1 MRTRSVVAVL
11 VALAAVLLVP
21 PVVGGLTGGGDGTQL
36 RGLRFLVPNAPG
48 GGYDIT
54 ARTAAKAMEDAGI
67 TGAVEVFNLPG
78 AGGTVGLGR
87 TVNESGN
94 DRLVMS
100 MGLGVVGSVYT
111 NESPATLTDTT
122 PIARLTQETEI
133 VVVGKDSPL
142 RTFDDLAAAWRAE
155 PAAVPVGGGSS
166 PGGPDHLA
174 PMLMA
179 EGMGIDPRTVN
190 YVSYD
195 GGGELLAAVLGGK
208 VAFGVSGLSEYAD
221 QIEAGELRVLAV
233 TAAQRVRSAG
243 ARRGR
248 PRRAG
253 GGVHRAARVAGVGGR
268 ARAQRLA
275 GRVPAG
281 GGVRRV
287 PAVGERARRGCP
299 AQPGAGRMSTWLR
312 ERSELGVAALLLA
325 TGLLV
330 LADVALAP
338 RAGNA
343 ADPLG
348 PNAVPVL
355 LGLLL
360 LLLAALLAVDVLRG
374 GHGEAEAGE
383 DVDLAVPADKRTV
396 LLLAGVI
403 VATAALIPLLGWPIA
418 GTVLFWGATYALGS
432 RAFPRDLLIAAG
444 VSLAT
449 WIVFDA
455 LLGVDLP
462 GGPLMGLI

>member
-11 VALAAVLLVP
+11 VALAAVLLIP
-21 PVVGGLTGGGDGTQL
+21 PAVGGLTGGGDGTQL

-111 NESPATLTDTT
+111 NDSPATLTDTT

-142 RTFDDLAAAWRAE
+142 RTFDDLAATWKAD
-155 PAAVPVGGGSS
+155 PGAVPVGGGSS

-179 EGMGIDPRTVN
+179 EGIGLDPRTVN

-233 TAAQRVRSAG
+233 TAAQRVPGVDAPTLKEAG
-243 ARRGR
+243 VNVEFANWRGIVA
-248 PRRAG
+248 PPGLSDEGRAELVASFTALRESPEWKEALERNG
-253 GGVHRAARVAGVGGR
+253 WQDAFLPGDDFAAFLHSENDRVAGV
-268 ARAQRLA
+268 
-275 GRVPAG
+275 
-281 GGVRRV
+281 
-287 PAVGERARRGCP
+287 
-299 AQPGAGRMSTWLR
+299 LR
-312 ERSELGVAALLLA
+312 
-325 TGLLV
+325 
-330 LADVALAP
+330 
-338 RAGNA
+338 N
-343 ADPLG
+343 
-348 PNAVPVL
+348 
-355 LGLLL
+355 LGL
-360 LLLAALLAVDVLRG
+360 V
-374 GHGEAEAGE
+374 
-383 DVDLAVPADKRTV
+383 T
-396 LLLAGVI
+396 
-403 VATAALIPLLGWPIA
+403 
-418 GTVLFWGATYALGS
+418 
-432 RAFPRDLLIAAG
+432 
-444 VSLAT
+444 
-449 WIVFDA
+449 
-455 LLGVDLP
+455 
-462 GGPLMGLI
+462 

>member
-21 PVVGGLTGGGDGTQL
+21 PAVGGLTGGGDGTQL

-54 ARTAAKAMEDAGI
+54 ARTAAKAMEDGGI

-111 NESPATLTDTT
+111 NDSPATLTDVT
-122 PIARLTQETEI
+122 PIARLTEETEI

-142 RTFDDLAAAWRAE
+142 RTFDDLVATWKAD
-155 PAAVPVGGGSS
+155 PGAVPVGGGSS

-190 YVSYD
+190 FVSYD
-195 GGGELLAAVLGGK
+195 GGGELLAAVLGAK

-233 TAAQRVRSAG
+233 TAPERVPGVDAPTLKEAG
-243 ARRGR
+243 VDVEFTNWRGIVA
-248 PRRAG
+248 PPGLSDEGRADLIDAFTTLRESPEWSDALERNG
-253 GGVHRAARVAGVGGR
+253 WQDAYLPGDDFGAFLNAENDRVAGV
-268 ARAQRLA
+268 
-275 GRVPAG
+275 
-281 GGVRRV
+281 
-287 PAVGERARRGCP
+287 
-299 AQPGAGRMSTWLR
+299 LR
-312 ERSELGVAALLLA
+312 
-325 TGLLV
+325 
-330 LADVALAP
+330 
-338 RAGNA
+338 N
-343 ADPLG
+343 
-348 PNAVPVL
+348 
-355 LGLLL
+355 LGL
-360 LLLAALLAVDVLRG
+360 
-374 GHGEAEAGE
+374 
-383 DVDLAVPADKRTV
+383 
-396 LLLAGVI
+396 
-403 VATAALIPLLGWPIA
+403 VA
-418 GTVLFWGATYALGS
+418 
-432 RAFPRDLLIAAG
+432 
-444 VSLAT
+444 
-449 WIVFDA
+449 
-455 LLGVDLP
+455 
-462 GGPLMGLI
+462 

>member
-21 PVVGGLTGGGDGTQL
+21 PAVGGLTGGGDGTQL

-111 NESPATLTDTT
+111 NDSPATLTDVT
-122 PIARLTQETEI
+122 PIARLTEETEI

-142 RTFDDLAAAWRAE
+142 RTFDDLVAAWKAD
-155 PAAVPVGGGSS
+155 PGAVPVGGGSS

-179 EGMGIDPRTVN
+179 EGAGIDPRTVN

-233 TAAQRVRSAG
+233 TAPQRVPGVDAPTLKEAG
-243 ARRGR
+243 VDVEFTNWRGIVA
-248 PRRAG
+248 PPGLSDEGRAELIDAFTTLRESPEWAEALERNG
-253 GGVHRAARVAGVGGR
+253 WQDAYLPGDDFAAFLHSENDRVAGV
-268 ARAQRLA
+268 
-275 GRVPAG
+275 
-281 GGVRRV
+281 
-287 PAVGERARRGCP
+287 
-299 AQPGAGRMSTWLR
+299 LR
-312 ERSELGVAALLLA
+312 
-325 TGLLV
+325 
-330 LADVALAP
+330 
-338 RAGNA
+338 N
-343 ADPLG
+343 
-348 PNAVPVL
+348 
-355 LGLLL
+355 LGL
-360 LLLAALLAVDVLRG
+360 
-374 GHGEAEAGE
+374 
-383 DVDLAVPADKRTV
+383 
-396 LLLAGVI
+396 
-403 VATAALIPLLGWPIA
+403 VA
-418 GTVLFWGATYALGS
+418 
-432 RAFPRDLLIAAG
+432 
-444 VSLAT
+444 
-449 WIVFDA
+449 
-455 LLGVDLP
+455 
-462 GGPLMGLI
+462 

>member
-21 PVVGGLTGGGDGTQL
+21 PAVGGLTGGGDGTQL

-54 ARTAAKAMEDAGI
+54 ARTAAKAMEDAAI

-111 NESPATLTDTT
+111 NDSPATLTDTT

-142 RTFDDLAAAWRAE
+142 RTFDDLRATWAAD
-155 PAAVPVGGGSS
+155 PGAVPVGGGSS

-233 TAAQRVRSAG
+233 TAAQRVPGVDAPTLKEAGVNVEFANWRGIVAPPGLSDEGRAELVAAFTTLRESPEWKEALERNGWQDAFLPGDEFAAFLRSEND
-243 ARRGR
+243 
-248 PRRAG
+248 
-253 GGVHRAARVAGVGGR
+253 RVAGV
-268 ARAQRLA
+268 
-275 GRVPAG
+275 
-281 GGVRRV
+281 
-287 PAVGERARRGCP
+287 
-299 AQPGAGRMSTWLR
+299 LR
-312 ERSELGVAALLLA
+312 
-325 TGLLV
+325 
-330 LADVALAP
+330 
-338 RAGNA
+338 N
-343 ADPLG
+343 
-348 PNAVPVL
+348 
-355 LGLLL
+355 LGL
-360 LLLAALLAVDVLRG
+360 
-374 GHGEAEAGE
+374 
-383 DVDLAVPADKRTV
+383 
-396 LLLAGVI
+396 
-403 VATAALIPLLGWPIA
+403 VA
-418 GTVLFWGATYALGS
+418 
-432 RAFPRDLLIAAG
+432 
-444 VSLAT
+444 
-449 WIVFDA
+449 
-455 LLGVDLP
+455 
-462 GGPLMGLI
+462 

>member
-11 VALAAVLLVP
+11 VAIAAVLLVP
-21 PVVGGLTGGGDGTQL
+21 PAVGGLTGGGDGTQL
-36 RGLRFLVPNAPG
+36 RGLRFLVPNSPG

-111 NESPATLTDTT
+111 NDSPATLADTT

-142 RTFDDLAAAWRAE
+142 RTFDDLVAAWKAD
-155 PAAVPVGGGSS
+155 PGAVPVGGGSS

-179 EGMGIDPRTVN
+179 EGVGIDPRTVN

-233 TAAQRVRSAG
+233 TAAQRVPGVDAPTLKEAGVNVEFANWRGIVAPPGLGDEGRAELVAAFTALRESPEWAEALERNGWQDAFLPGDEFAGFLRSEND
-243 ARRGR
+243 
-248 PRRAG
+248 
-253 GGVHRAARVAGVGGR
+253 RVAGV
-268 ARAQRLA
+268 
-275 GRVPAG
+275 
-281 GGVRRV
+281 
-287 PAVGERARRGCP
+287 
-299 AQPGAGRMSTWLR
+299 LR
-312 ERSELGVAALLLA
+312 
-325 TGLLV
+325 
-330 LADVALAP
+330 
-338 RAGNA
+338 N
-343 ADPLG
+343 
-348 PNAVPVL
+348 
-355 LGLLL
+355 LGL
-360 LLLAALLAVDVLRG
+360 
-374 GHGEAEAGE
+374 
-383 DVDLAVPADKRTV
+383 
-396 LLLAGVI
+396 
-403 VATAALIPLLGWPIA
+403 VA
-418 GTVLFWGATYALGS
+418 
-432 RAFPRDLLIAAG
+432 
-444 VSLAT
+444 
-449 WIVFDA
+449 
-455 LLGVDLP
+455 
-462 GGPLMGLI
+462 

>member
-21 PVVGGLTGGGDGTQL
+21 PAVGGLTGGGDGTQL

-100 MGLGVVGSVYT
+100 MGLGVVGAVYT
-111 NESPATLTDTT
+111 NDSPATLTDAT

-142 RTFDDLAAAWRAE
+142 RTFDDLRVTWTAD
-155 PAAVPVGGGSS
+155 PGAVPVGGGSS

-179 EGMGIDPRTVN
+179 EGIGIDPRTVN

-233 TAAQRVRSAG
+233 TAPQRVPGLDAPTLTEAG
-243 ARRGR
+243 VDVEFTNWRGIVA
-248 PRRAG
+248 PPGLSDEGRADLVAAFTELRESPEWG
-253 GGVHRAARVAGVGGR
+253 EALQRNGWQDAYLPGDDFGAFLRAENDRVAGV
-268 ARAQRLA
+268 
-275 GRVPAG
+275 
-281 GGVRRV
+281 
-287 PAVGERARRGCP
+287 
-299 AQPGAGRMSTWLR
+299 LR
-312 ERSELGVAALLLA
+312 
-325 TGLLV
+325 
-330 LADVALAP
+330 
-338 RAGNA
+338 N
-343 ADPLG
+343 
-348 PNAVPVL
+348 
-355 LGLLL
+355 LGL
-360 LLLAALLAVDVLRG
+360 
-374 GHGEAEAGE
+374 
-383 DVDLAVPADKRTV
+383 
-396 LLLAGVI
+396 
-403 VATAALIPLLGWPIA
+403 VA
-418 GTVLFWGATYALGS
+418 
-432 RAFPRDLLIAAG
+432 
-444 VSLAT
+444 
-449 WIVFDA
+449 
-455 LLGVDLP
+455 
-462 GGPLMGLI
+462 

>member
-21 PVVGGLTGGGDGTQL
+21 PAVGGLTGGGDGTQL

-54 ARTAAKAMEDAGI
+54 ARTAAKAMEDAGL

-111 NESPATLTDTT
+111 NDSPATLTDTT

-142 RTFDDLAAAWRAE
+142 RTFDDLMATWKAD
-155 PAAVPVGGGSS
+155 PGAVPVGGGSS

-179 EGMGIDPRTVN
+179 EGVGIDPRAVN

-233 TAAQRVRSAG
+233 TAAQRVPGVDAPTLKEAG
-243 ARRGR
+243 VNVEFANWRGIVA
-248 PRRAG
+248 PPGLSDEGRAEL
-253 GGVHRAARVAGVGGR
+253 VAAFTALRESPEWKEALERNGWQDAFLPGDDFAAFLHSENDRVAGV
-268 ARAQRLA
+268 
-275 GRVPAG
+275 
-281 GGVRRV
+281 
-287 PAVGERARRGCP
+287 
-299 AQPGAGRMSTWLR
+299 LR
-312 ERSELGVAALLLA
+312 
-325 TGLLV
+325 
-330 LADVALAP
+330 
-338 RAGNA
+338 N
-343 ADPLG
+343 
-348 PNAVPVL
+348 
-355 LGLLL
+355 LGL
-360 LLLAALLAVDVLRG
+360 
-374 GHGEAEAGE
+374 
-383 DVDLAVPADKRTV
+383 
-396 LLLAGVI
+396 
-403 VATAALIPLLGWPIA
+403 VA
-418 GTVLFWGATYALGS
+418 
-432 RAFPRDLLIAAG
+432 
-444 VSLAT
+444 
-449 WIVFDA
+449 
-455 LLGVDLP
+455 
-462 GGPLMGLI
+462 

>member
-21 PVVGGLTGGGDGTQL
+21 PAAGGLSGGGDGTQL

-54 ARTAAKAMEDAGI
+54 ARTAAKAMEDGGL

-100 MGLGVVGSVYT
+100 MGLGVVGAVYT
-111 NESPATLTDTT
+111 NDSPATLTDVT

-142 RTFDDLAAAWRAE
+142 RTFDDLRATWTAD
-155 PAAVPVGGGSS
+155 PGAVPVGGGSS

-179 EGMGIDPRTVN
+179 EGIGIDPRTVN

-233 TAAQRVRSAG
+233 TAPERVPGVDAPTLKEAGVGVEFTNWRGIVAPPGLSEEERAELVAAFTTLRGSPEWAEALERNGWQDAFLPGEDFGAFLRSEND
-243 ARRGR
+243 
-248 PRRAG
+248 
-253 GGVHRAARVAGVGGR
+253 RVAGV
-268 ARAQRLA
+268 
-275 GRVPAG
+275 
-281 GGVRRV
+281 
-287 PAVGERARRGCP
+287 
-299 AQPGAGRMSTWLR
+299 LR
-312 ERSELGVAALLLA
+312 
-325 TGLLV
+325 
-330 LADVALAP
+330 
-338 RAGNA
+338 N
-343 ADPLG
+343 
-348 PNAVPVL
+348 
-355 LGLLL
+355 LGL
-360 LLLAALLAVDVLRG
+360 
-374 GHGEAEAGE
+374 
-383 DVDLAVPADKRTV
+383 
-396 LLLAGVI
+396 
-403 VATAALIPLLGWPIA
+403 VA
-418 GTVLFWGATYALGS
+418 
-432 RAFPRDLLIAAG
+432 
-444 VSLAT
+444 
-449 WIVFDA
+449 
-455 LLGVDLP
+455 
-462 GGPLMGLI
+462 

>member
-21 PVVGGLTGGGDGTQL
+21 PAVGGLTGGGDGTQM

-54 ARTAAKAMEDAGI
+54 ARTAAKAMEDGGI

-100 MGLGVVGSVYT
+100 MGLGVVGAVYT
-111 NESPATLTDTT
+111 NDSPATLADVT

-142 RTFDDLAAAWRAE
+142 RTFEDLRAAWTAD
-155 PAAVPVGGGSS
+155 PGAVPVGGGSS

-190 YVSYD
+190 YISYD
-195 GGGELLAAVLGGK
+195 GGGK

-233 TAAQRVRSAG
+233 TAPQRVPGVDAPTLKEAGVDVEFTNWRGLVAPPGLSDEGRAELVDAFTALRESPEWTEALERNGWQDAYLPGDDFAAFLRSEND
-243 ARRGR
+243 
-248 PRRAG
+248 
-253 GGVHRAARVAGVGGR
+253 RVAGV
-268 ARAQRLA
+268 
-275 GRVPAG
+275 
-281 GGVRRV
+281 
-287 PAVGERARRGCP
+287 
-299 AQPGAGRMSTWLR
+299 LR
-312 ERSELGVAALLLA
+312 
-325 TGLLV
+325 
-330 LADVALAP
+330 
-338 RAGNA
+338 N
-343 ADPLG
+343 
-348 PNAVPVL
+348 
-355 LGLLL
+355 LGL
-360 LLLAALLAVDVLRG
+360 
-374 GHGEAEAGE
+374 
-383 DVDLAVPADKRTV
+383 
-396 LLLAGVI
+396 
-403 VATAALIPLLGWPIA
+403 VA
-418 GTVLFWGATYALGS
+418 
-432 RAFPRDLLIAAG
+432 
-444 VSLAT
+444 
-449 WIVFDA
+449 
-455 LLGVDLP
+455 
-462 GGPLMGLI
+462 

>member
-21 PVVGGLTGGGDGTQL
+21 PAVGGLTGGGDGTQL

-54 ARTAAKAMEDAGI
+54 ARTAAKAMEDAAI
-67 TGAVEVFNLPG
+67 SGAVEVFNLPG

-111 NESPATLTDTT
+111 NDSPATLTDTT

-133 VVVGKDSPL
+133 IVVGKDSPL
-142 RTFDDLAAAWRAE
+142 RTFDDLVATWKAD
-155 PAAVPVGGGSS
+155 PGAVPVGGGSS

-179 EGMGIDPRTVN
+179 EGVGVDPRTVN

-233 TAAQRVRSAG
+233 TAAQRVPGVDAPTLKEAG
-243 ARRGR
+243 VNLEFANWRGIVA
-248 PRRAG
+248 PPGLSDESRAEL
-253 GGVHRAARVAGVGGR
+253 VAAFTALRESPEWKEALERNGWQDAFLPGDDFAAFLHSENDRVAGV
-268 ARAQRLA
+268 
-275 GRVPAG
+275 
-281 GGVRRV
+281 
-287 PAVGERARRGCP
+287 
-299 AQPGAGRMSTWLR
+299 LR
-312 ERSELGVAALLLA
+312 
-325 TGLLV
+325 
-330 LADVALAP
+330 
-338 RAGNA
+338 N
-343 ADPLG
+343 
-348 PNAVPVL
+348 
-355 LGLLL
+355 LGL
-360 LLLAALLAVDVLRG
+360 
-374 GHGEAEAGE
+374 
-383 DVDLAVPADKRTV
+383 
-396 LLLAGVI
+396 
-403 VATAALIPLLGWPIA
+403 VA
-418 GTVLFWGATYALGS
+418 
-432 RAFPRDLLIAAG
+432 
-444 VSLAT
+444 
-449 WIVFDA
+449 
-455 LLGVDLP
+455 
-462 GGPLMGLI
+462 